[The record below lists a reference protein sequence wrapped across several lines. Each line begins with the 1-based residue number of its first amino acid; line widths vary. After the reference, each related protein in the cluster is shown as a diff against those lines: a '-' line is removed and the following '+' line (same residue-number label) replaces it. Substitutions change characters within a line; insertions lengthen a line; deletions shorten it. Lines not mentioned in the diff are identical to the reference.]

1 MRPRDPNA
9 IRNFSRIS
17 QEYKGIQR
25 SKRHSRIISSACLHC
40 EIPNLCESSDCWH
53 LWGRWDIGES
63 IGQSWANQIYQPVWY
78 FGDGHPYHLPITTH
92 TSAEQISSSRYW
104 CFIMSFSL
112 LALCVL
118 SCFLLV
124 FFLFRLIICSYILAI
139 FSTIPIY
146 FYLSL
151 LVVLL
156 SPGSRPNCQGW
167 SRLGPRLRP
176 MQRPSLAA
184 PCSPWPSPGT
194 TTRHL

>member
-63 IGQSWANQIYQPVWY
+63 IGQSWAHQIYQPVWY
-78 FGDGHPYHLPITTH
+78 FCEGHPYHLPITTH

-104 CFIMSFSL
+104 CFIVSFSL

-124 FFLFRLIICSYILAI
+124 FFIYSSYMFYYSYLFLLI
-139 FSTIPIY
+139 F
-146 FYLSL
+146 F
-151 LVVLL
+151 VVLL
-156 SPGSRPNCQGW
+156 SLGSRPNCQGW

-194 TTRHL
+194 TTVVTCSDCRHL